1 MGSSNEIYMIKILT
15 VLELTRCMEF
25 LKKIIKQL
33 SFLGTEQYQS
43 IKKVKEWNEKFKSW
57 Q

>member
-1 MGSSNEIYMIKILT
+1 MIKILT

>member
-43 IKKVKEWNEKFKSW
+43 IKKVKE
-57 Q
+57 